1 MYSNIIRVLK
11 SKSLKSGL
19 LIIIILALIQ
29 AILESLVIFILPNI
43 LKTFAE
49 IGEDAKG
56 AVKNLLIILEHDNP
70 QYRALAA
77 EALGEIGEPSKVV
90 INSLE
95 SLKDDK
101 DKNVIKTVQWSLNE
115 LRMIQNRRDNED

>member
-1 MYSNIIRVLK
+1 MLEYDDD
-11 SKSLKSGL
+11 L
-19 LIIIILALIQ
+19 LT
-29 AILESLVIFILPNI
+29 PNI

-49 IGEDAKG
+49 IGNDAKG
-56 AVKNLLIILEHDNP
+56 AVKNLLIILEHENP

-77 EALGEIGEPSKVV
+77 EALGEIGEPSKAV

-115 LRMIQNRRDNED
+115 LRMIKNRRDNED